1 MPAATRWRPLLLVAF
16 LASAT
21 LLAFSCLD
29 RPADR
34 PDRGSAAGARTVE
47 LRTSD
52 GIALNGRLWT
62 RDPRRVVIYLHEY
75 GDDQT
80 SWWPTAEDG
89 APSDPSAMTFDF
101 RGHGASEGDHEDVA
115 STPVDARA
123 ALAFAAEQGYQRVV
137 LVGAGMGAAAA
148 MSVAAD
154 QPAVGVLG
162 LSAPADFD
170 DLHPV
175 EVVRQL
181 GPRVALIASDGDL
194 SAHDSLAQFRAR
206 TPISAARV
214 AMLNGRDHGV
224 EMLTGTRGPEARSA
238 LRRLISVLWQP

>member
-1 MPAATRWRPLLLVAF
+1 MPAAMRWRPLLLVAF
-16 LASAT
+16 LAAAT

-62 RDPRRVVIYLHEY
+62 RDPRRMVIYLHEY

-123 ALAFAAEQGYQRVV
+123 TLAFAAAQGYQRVV

-148 MSVAAD
+148 MKRRSR
-154 QPAVGVLG
+154 PA
-162 LSAPADFD
+162 
-170 DLHPV
+170 
-175 EVVRQL
+175 RRRR
-181 GPRVALIASDGDL
+181 PRTL
-194 SAHDSLAQFRAR
+194 R
-206 TPISAARV
+206 T
-214 AMLNGRDHGV
+214 GR
-224 EMLTGTRGPEARSA
+224 
-238 LRRLISVLWQP
+238 LRRSPPGRSGATARPARRPHRL